1 MGARVSVV
9 LAAGVVSVALTA
21 AGLHAQTAGAGVGA
35 AQGASAA
42 VAAAAAVKPAPP
54 ATLAKAA
61 ISPDA
66 TKRSRVIEVNAEI
79 AMQLIQECIAFSRS
93 LNPNGGATVVVLG
106 VSGNIVA
113 SMRTDGQIPNN
124 YDSALG
130 KAKTAL
136 YMRQPTRVVSNR
148 WGAPEPYLA
157 RAPLD
162 LYIVE
167 GGYPIIVEDL
177 LIGSIGVGG
186 ASGDEQCGWVALT
199 KVLGPQPPI
208 QAPAR

>member
-1 MGARVSVV
+1 MTHRELVIALVV
-9 LAAGVVSVALTA
+9 AIACVVP
-21 AGLHAQTAGAGVGA
+21 AGAQAPAGGGA
-35 AQGASAA
+35 AAA

-54 ATLAKAA
+54 ATLAKVA
-61 ISPDA
+61 ISAEA
-66 TKRSRVIEVNAEI
+66 TKRARVIEINAET
-79 AMQLIQECIAFSRS
+79 AMQLINECIAFSRS
-93 LNPNGGATVVVLG
+93 LNPNGGATVVVMG
-106 VSGNIVA
+106 VSGNVVA

-130 KAKTAL
+130 KAKTSL
-136 YMRQPTRVVSNR
+136 YMRQPTRAILNR

-162 LYIVE
+162 LYLVE

-186 ASGDEQCGWVALT
+186 ATGDEQCGWVALT
-199 KVLGPQPPI
+199 KVIGPQPPI
-208 QAPAR
+208 QPPAR

>member
-1 MGARVSVV
+1 MGTRVLVAI
-9 LAAGVVSVALTA
+9 AAGVASVALTA
-21 AGLHAQTAGAGVGA
+21 AGVHAQAAGQGPSA
-35 AQGASAA
+35 AVA

-54 ATLAKAA
+54 ATLATAA

-66 TKRSRVIEVNAEI
+66 TKRSRVIEVNAET

-186 ASGDEQCGWVALT
+186 ATGDEQCGWVALT

-208 QAPAR
+208 QAPSRP

>member
-1 MGARVSVV
+1 MGTRVSAAIAVGV
-9 LAAGVVSVALTA
+9 LWAALTA
-21 AGLHAQTAGAGVGA
+21 GLQAQAAG
-35 AQGASAA
+35 QGASAA

-66 TKRSRVIEVNAEI
+66 TRRSRVIEVNAET

-124 YDSALG
+124 YDSAIG

-186 ASGDEQCGWVALT
+186 ATGDEQCGWVALT

>member
-1 MGARVSVV
+1 VIRI
-9 LAAGVVSVALTA
+9 LALTVSLLLV
-21 AGLHAQTAGAGVGA
+21 GGHGWAQT
-35 AQGASAA
+35 SP
-42 VAAAAAVKPAPP
+42 AAAAAAAKPAPA
-54 ATLAKAA
+54 ATLAKVA
-61 ISPDA
+61 ISSEA
-66 TKRSRVIEVNAEI
+66 TRRSRVIEINAET
-79 AMQLIQECIAFSRS
+79 AMQLVNECIAFSRS

-106 VSGNIVA
+106 ISGNIVA

-124 YDSALG
+124 FDSAYN

-136 YMRQPTRVVSNR
+136 YMRQPSRVVSNR

-162 LYIVE
+162 LYLVE

-177 LIGSIGVGG
+177 LIGAIGVGG
-186 ASGDEQCGWVALT
+186 ATGDEECGWVALT

-208 QAPAR
+208 AAPARR

>member
-1 MGARVSVV
+1 MI
-9 LAAGVVSVALTA
+9 AAA
-21 AGLHAQTAGAGVGA
+21 AGLACLPATTIVHARAP
-35 AQGASAA
+35 QGAAA

-54 ATLAKAA
+54 ATLAKVA

-66 TKRSRVIEVNAEI
+66 TKRSRVIEINVET

-124 YDSALG
+124 FDSAYN

-136 YMRQPTRVVSNR
+136 YMRQPSRVVSNR

-162 LYIVE
+162 LYLVE

-177 LIGSIGVGG
+177 LIGAIGAGG
-186 ASGDEQCGWVALT
+186 ATGDEQCGWVALT
-199 KVLGPQPPI
+199 KVIGPQPPI
-208 QAPAR
+208 QPPAR

>member
-1 MGARVSVV
+1 MHREFVIAVAVAIASVV
-9 LAAGVVSVALTA
+9 PASGQAPAG
-21 AGLHAQTAGAGVGA
+21 GGA
-35 AQGASAA
+35 AAA

-54 ATLAKAA
+54 ATLAKVA
-61 ISPDA
+61 ISADA
-66 TKRSRVIEVNAEI
+66 TKRSHVVEINAET
-79 AMQLIQECIAFSRS
+79 AMQLINECIAFSRS
-93 LNPNGGATVVVLG
+93 LNPNGGATVVVMG
-106 VSGNIVA
+106 VSGNVVA

-130 KAKTAL
+130 KAKTSL
-136 YMRQPTRVVSNR
+136 YMRQPTRAVLNR

-186 ASGDEQCGWVALT
+186 ATGDEQCGWVALT
-199 KVLGPQPPI
+199 KVIGPQPPI

>member
-1 MGARVSVV
+1 MRTY
-9 LAAGVVSVALTA
+9 LTA
-21 AGLHAQTAGAGVGA
+21 ACAAWMTVGLTAGAA
-35 AQGASAA
+35 AQAPAGGGASAA

-66 TKRSRVIEVNAEI
+66 TKRSRVIEINAET

-93 LNPNGGATVVVLG
+93 LNPTGGASVVVLG

-124 YDSALG
+124 FDSALG

-136 YMRQPTRVVSNR
+136 YMRQPSRVINNR

-162 LYIVE
+162 LYLVE

-177 LIGSIGVGG
+177 LIGAIGVGG
-186 ASGDEQCGWVALT
+186 ATGDEQCGWVALT

-208 QAPAR
+208 QPPAR

>member
-1 MGARVSVV
+1 MTRRALAIV
-9 LAAGVVSVALTA
+9 LAATLAWVAPA
-21 AGLHAQTAGAGVGA
+21 SGQAPAGGGA
-35 AQGASAA
+35 AAA

-54 ATLAKAA
+54 ATLAKVA
-61 ISPDA
+61 ISAEA
-66 TKRSRVIEVNAEI
+66 TKRSRVIEINAET
-79 AMQLIQECIAFSRS
+79 AMQLINECIAFSRS
-93 LNPNGGATVVVLG
+93 LNPNGGATVVVMG
-106 VSGNIVA
+106 VSGNVVA

-124 YDSALG
+124 YDSAFQ
-130 KAKTAL
+130 KAKTSL
-136 YMRQPTRVVSNR
+136 YMRQPTRAILNR

-162 LYIVE
+162 LYLVE

-186 ASGDEQCGWVALT
+186 ATGDEQCGWVALT
-199 KVLGPQPPI
+199 KVIGPQPPI

>member
-1 MGARVSVV
+1 MDTRISMAVAACLVSI
-9 LAAGVVSVALTA
+9 ALTA
-21 AGLHAQTAGAGVGA
+21 AGQAQA

-42 VAAAAAVKPAPP
+42 VAAAAAVKPAAP

-66 TKRSRVIEVNAEI
+66 TKRSHVIEINAET

-93 LNPNGGATVVVLG
+93 LNPNGGATVVVMG

-148 WGAPEPYLA
+148 WGSPEPYLA

-186 ASGDEQCGWVALT
+186 ATGDEQCGWVALT

>member
-1 MGARVSVV
+1 MMTRRSSAGDRVAAAI
-9 LAAGVVSVALTA
+9 AAGIVSVALA
-21 AGLHAQTAGAGVGA
+21 AGLH

-42 VAAAAAVKPAPP
+42 VAAAAAVKPAAP

-66 TKRSRVIEVNAEI
+66 TKRSHVIEVNAET

-93 LNPNGGATVVVLG
+93 LNPNGGATVVVMG

-136 YMRQPTRVVSNR
+136 YMRQPTRVVANR

-177 LIGSIGVGG
+177 LIGAIGVGG
-186 ASGDEQCGWVALT
+186 ATGDEQCGWVALT

-208 QAPAR
+208 QPPAR

>member
-1 MGARVSVV
+1 VGTRVSAAI
-9 LAAGVVSVALTA
+9 AAGVVSVALTA
-21 AGLHAQTAGAGVGA
+21 AGVQG
-35 AQGASAA
+35 QGASAA
-42 VAAAAAVKPAPP
+42 VAAAAAVKPALP
-54 ATLAKAA
+54 ATLARAA

-66 TKRSRVIEVNAEI
+66 TRRSRVIEINAET

-130 KAKTAL
+130 KAKTSL

-186 ASGDEQCGWVALT
+186 AAGDEQCGWVALT

-208 QAPAR
+208 QPPAR

>member
-1 MGARVSVV
+1 MGTRFLVAI
-9 LAAGVVSVALTA
+9 AAGVVSVVLTA
-21 AGLHAQTAGAGVGA
+21 AGLHAQGAG
-35 AQGASAA
+35 QGASAA

-61 ISPDA
+61 ISADA
-66 TKRSRVIEVNAEI
+66 TKRSRVIEVNAET

-106 VSGNIVA
+106 ISGNIVA

-186 ASGDEQCGWVALT
+186 ATGDEQCGWVALT

-208 QAPAR
+208 QSPAR

>member
-1 MGARVSVV
+1 MRI
-9 LAAGVVSVALTA
+9 LALTVSLLLV
-21 AGLHAQTAGAGVGA
+21 GGHGSAQT
-35 AQGASAA
+35 SP
-42 VAAAAAVKPAPP
+42 AAAAAAAKPAPA

-61 ISPDA
+61 ISSEA
-66 TKRSRVIEVNAEI
+66 TRRSRVIEINAET
-79 AMQLIQECIAFSRS
+79 AMQLVNECIAFSRS

-106 VSGNIVA
+106 ISGNIVA

-124 YDSALG
+124 FDSAYN

-136 YMRQPTRVVSNR
+136 YMRQPSRVVSNR

-162 LYIVE
+162 LYLVE

-177 LIGSIGVGG
+177 LIGAIGVGG
-186 ASGDEQCGWVALT
+186 ATGDEECGWVALT

-208 QAPAR
+208 AAPARPPAGQAAPQSR

>member
-1 MGARVSVV
+1 MI
-9 LAAGVVSVALTA
+9 AAA
-21 AGLHAQTAGAGVGA
+21 AGLACLPATTIVHARAP
-35 AQGASAA
+35 QGAAA

-54 ATLAKAA
+54 ATLAKVA

-66 TKRSRVIEVNAEI
+66 TKRSRVIEINVET

-93 LNPNGGATVVVLG
+93 LNPSGGATVVVLG

-124 YDSALG
+124 FDSAYN

-136 YMRQPTRVVSNR
+136 YMRQPSRVVSNR

-162 LYIVE
+162 LYLVE

-177 LIGSIGVGG
+177 LIGAIGAGG
-186 ASGDEQCGWVALT
+186 ATGDEQCGWVALT
-199 KVLGPQPPI
+199 KVIGPQPPI
-208 QAPAR
+208 QPPAR

>member
-1 MGARVSVV
+1 MDRRFSIAV
-9 LAAGVVSVALTA
+9 AACVVSIVLTA
-21 AGLHAQTAGAGVGA
+21 AGLHAQA
-35 AQGASAA
+35 AQGPSAA

-66 TKRSRVIEVNAEI
+66 TKRSRVIEVNAET

-186 ASGDEQCGWVALT
+186 ATGDEQCGWVALT
-199 KVLGPQPPI
+199 KVLGTQPPI